1 MSITSLRKFNN
12 LAVRHIEHFGTR
24 DDFKIL
30 LEIAASQQE
39 GTRLTLKQL
48 VLCCSVPESTLKRR
62 LARLVRRGFVIKE
75 MTAEDRR
82 VHCYTAPE
90 KTMRL
95 LHAFINEIRVFDW
108 R

>member
-1 MSITSLRKFNN
+1 MSISNLRAFNQ
-12 LAVRHIEHFGTR
+12 LAVRYIGRFGTR

-30 LEIAASQQE
+30 LEIAAAQE
-39 GTRLTLKQL
+39 TGESLTLKQL

-62 LARLVRRGFVIKE
+62 LARLVRLGFVIKE

-82 VHCYTAPE
+82 VHCYTVAE
-90 KTMRL
+90 KTVKQM
-95 LHAFINEIRVFDW
+95 HVFVDEIRAFSW